1 MNHRYGL
8 LLPAVLVV
16 LLFVGSASAKV
27 PVCPAI
33 PPGPYIPK
41 SPQED
46 IVKVEAY
53 IVQSPSPAPA
63 LPPSSLAGVIGPVV
77 YVTVTFAAA
86 TPPADK
92 AIYILV
98 TELQGT
104 TEEVVGCKAWS
115 DPASTTYQVEGYVS
129 NVGASIAVY
138 AWLGSV
144 GGTDRWPNSGTQPI
158 TSLSAAAPNL
168 FYDPEPAPV
177 GGIAVPTNKLEI
189 LTPYLALVGLVIAV
203 SAVVAVKRR
212 NKD

>member
-1 MNHRYGL
+1 M
-8 LLPAVLVV
+8 
-16 LLFVGSASAKV
+16 LLFVGSASATIT
-27 PVCPAI
+27 CPAI

-41 SPQED
+41 SPEED

-53 IVQSPSPAPA
+53 IVQSPNPAVA

-77 YVTVTFAAA
+77 YVTVTFAAP
-86 TPPADK
+86 TPTADQ

-104 TEEVVGCKAWS
+104 TETVVGCGIFS
-115 DPASTTYQVEGYVS
+115 DPTSTTYQVEGYVN